1 MKRTSDSNLLRF
13 LTILALSLPLM
24 AVDLTAFKTPQNS
37 WDDAFEAARK
47 AGRIITLPGGKYEL
61 QRTIEVGESMTLV
74 FEEGAELN
82 TSITPMIHH
91 TGGTLVLE
99 GRGLPGV
106 LSSSVKGERGWMNP
120 NRAAVIDLNDPSA
133 ENPPTLIL
141 RNLEFRSFN
150 GIDGYWM
157 KDGNRNTV
165 KNDIAALEID
175 NCRFFCE
182 EKGIAAN
189 GSTIHRA
196 RIENCLF
203 EGCDNPIHLNVPMPG
218 GINVLNNELRDFGRF
233 GMQLGKGGQVSDG
246 CTTHLSNAIVKGNRL
261 LKGGRGSKV
270 TESYIHGILIY
281 GNNVVVE
288 GNIVRDVTR
297 GEPVLG
303 EPIGHQIVQED
314 GTALRGH
321 WVERDGKRVRLAG
334 SAIYLKANRSL
345 VMGNICTNSGYRSV
359 IEIKTG
365 GKEPFVSVCNNI
377 VDGRS
382 LDIDESFGFECNSGR
397 SVWMNNVVYDMP
409 HQAFVVR
416 SGYENTFLNN
426 LIVNAKVGF
435 GLSGSVPGQG
445 EWINGNRFVNVEV
458 PVAYDGKEARPANV
472 PEATLP
478 GPVYLDEAAELPD
491 PSPEWNGRMLVHG
504 KTVYLGVVDGGVS
517 KWMEFS
523 GKVVEPKQYT
533 AVGPELAF
541 NADQSGSEQSDD
553 PALNDPAFPGW
564 SITMRTATEKPLDP
578 HDGYV
583 TFDTE
588 VFKTGGRSLK
598 VFFPE
603 YGSEWR
609 ARQRIQVQPG
619 KRYRATALVRGE
631 ESRNFYLS
639 VTCGGKSVQARG
651 VETQDWQTLSVEFN
665 AKASSCDFIIRGAK
679 TSPRKGAWLDSIS
692 LRKVVEEGTENQT
705 VDEDRTA
712 KLVPVGEEL
721 LTMPQAEDG
730 KLKRG
735 WGIAGCAHEVSAADG
750 TFRLQ
755 AAEKGNLSL
764 TSTVTLQPGNYR
776 YELEF
781 AEETSKFRLS
791 VKLPDGKRL
800 SGKAVGPLKYQCD
813 FTLDAE
819 GKVQLGLWGG
829 TLTSGEGVALKN
841 LSLKALAP
849 PPPQLP

>member
-1 MKRTSDSNLLRF
+1 MKRTSHSTLISFLSLLV
-13 LTILALSLPLM
+13 LSLPLM
-24 AVDLTAFKTPQNS
+24 AVDLTAFKTDDNNWS
-37 WDDAFEAARK
+37 DAFEAARK
-47 AGRIITLPGGKYEL
+47 VSREITLRSGKYDL
-61 QRTIEVGESMTLV
+61 QRTIEVGDGMTLF
-74 FEEGAELN
+74 FEDGAELT
-82 TSITPMIHH
+82 TSVISLIHH
-91 TGGTLVLE
+91 TGGTLILE
-99 GRGLPGV
+99 GRGLPGI
-106 LSSSVKGERGWMNP
+106 LSSSATGERGWMNP
-120 NRAAVIDLNDPSA
+120 NRASIIDLNDPSA
-133 ENPPTLIL
+133 DNPPTLIL
-141 RNLEFRSFN
+141 RNMEFRGFN

-157 KDGNRNTV
+157 KDGDRNAT
-165 KNDIAALEID
+165 KNAIAALEID
-175 NCRFFCE
+175 NCRFFCT
-182 EKGIAAN
+182 EKGVAAN
-189 GSTIHRA
+189 GSTIQRA

-218 GINVLNNELRDFGRF
+218 GISVLNNELRDFGRC

-297 GEPVLG
+297 GEPVPG

-435 GLSGSVPGQG
+435 GLSGTVPGQG

-458 PVAYDGKEARPANV
+458 PVAFDGKEARPANI
-472 PEATLP
+472 PESILP
-478 GPVYLDEAAELPD
+478 GPVYLNETAELPE
-491 PSPEWNGRMLVHG
+491 PSAEWNGRMLVHG
-504 KTVYLGVVDGGVS
+504 KTIYLGIVDGGVS

-523 GKVVEPKQYT
+523 GKVIEPKQYVV
-533 AVGPELAF
+533 VGPELAF
-541 NADQSGSEQSDD
+541 NADQSGNGQSSD

-564 SITMRTATEKPLDP
+564 TITMRTATEKPLDP
-578 HDGYV
+578 HDGFV

-588 VFKTGGRSLK
+588 NCKTGGRSMK
-598 VFFPE
+598 VLFPE
-603 YGSEWR
+603 HGSEWR
-609 ARQRIQVQPG
+609 ARQRIQIQPG
-619 KRYRATALVRGE
+619 NRYRATALVRGE
-631 ESRNFYLS
+631 EPRNFYLS
-639 VTCGGKSVQARG
+639 VTCNGRSVQARG
-651 VETQDWQTLSVEFN
+651 IETQDWQTLSVEFN
-665 AKASSCDFIIRGAK
+665 ATSSFCDFIIRGAK
-679 TSPRKGAWLDSIS
+679 TSPGKGAWVDSIS
-692 LRKVVEEGTENQT
+692 LRKIVEEGAENQA
-705 VDEDRTA
+705 DDDPLA
-712 KLVPVGEEL
+712 GQVPVGDEL
-721 LTMPQAEDG
+721 MAMPQAEDG
-730 KLKRG
+730 KLKKG
-735 WGIAGCAHEVSAADG
+735 WSVAGCAHEFSTTDG
-750 TFRLQ
+750 MVRLQ
-755 AAEKGNLSL
+755 AAANGNLSL
-764 TSTVTLQPGNYR
+764 STTVALEAGTYR

-781 AEETSKFRLS
+781 AEETAKFRLS
-791 VKLPDGKRL
+791 AKLADGKRL
-800 SGKAVGPLKYQCD
+800 AGKAVSPLKYQCV
-813 FTLDAE
+813 FMLDAP

-829 TLTSGEGVALKN
+829 TLTPGESCTLKN
-841 LSLKALAP
+841 VSLRALAP
-849 PPPQLP
+849 AQ

>member
-1 MKRTSDSNLLRF
+1 MKLSVLMLL
-13 LTILALSLPLM
+13 ALPLM
-24 AVDLTAFKTPQNS
+24 AVELTVYKTNENS
-37 WDDAFEAARK
+37 WNDAFEAARK
-47 AGRIITLPGGKYEL
+47 ASREITVPSGRIEL
-61 QRTIEVGESMTLV
+61 ERPLEVSDGMTLV
-74 FEEGAELN
+74 FEDGAELAA
-82 TSITPMIHH
+82 SVSPLIHH

-106 LSSSVKGERGWMNP
+106 LSSSAKGERGWMSP
-120 NRAAVIDLNDPSA
+120 NRASAIDLNEPSA
-133 ENPPTLIL
+133 DNPPTLIL
-141 RNLEFRSFN
+141 RNMEFRSYN

-157 KDGNRNTV
+157 KDGDRNAV
-165 KNDIAALEID
+165 KNAIAALEIY

-182 EKGIAAN
+182 EKGVAAN
-189 GSTIHRA
+189 GSTIQRA

-218 GINVLNNELRDFGRF
+218 GIQVLNNELRDFGRC

-246 CTTHLSNAIVKGNRL
+246 CTAHLSNAVVKGNRL

-270 TESYIHGILIY
+270 TESYIHGILVY

-297 GEPVLG
+297 GEPVPG

-334 SAIYLKANRSL
+334 AAIYLKANRSL

-397 SVWMNNVVYDMP
+397 SVWMNNMVYDMP

-445 EWINGNRFVNVEV
+445 EWINGNRFINVEV
-458 PVAYDGKEARPANV
+458 PVAFDGKTPSPANIT
-472 PEATLP
+472 EATLP
-478 GPVYLDEAAELPD
+478 GSVYLDETAELPE
-491 PSPEWNGRMLVHG
+491 PSPEWNGRMIVPG
-504 KTVYLGVVDGGVS
+504 KTVYLGVVDNGVS

-523 GKVVEPKQYT
+523 GKVIEPKRYVV
-533 AVGPELAF
+533 VGPELAF
-541 NADQSGSEQSDD
+541 NADQSGSGQSSDTS
-553 PALNDPAFPGW
+553 LNDPAFPGW
-564 SITMRTATEKPLDP
+564 VITMRTATEIPLDP

-583 TFDTE
+583 TFDKE
-588 VFKTGGRSLK
+588 NYKTGGRSMK
-598 VFFPE
+598 VLFPE
-603 YGSEWR
+603 HGSEWR

-631 ESRNFYLS
+631 EPRNFYLS
-639 VTCGGKSVQARG
+639 VACNGKNVQARG
-651 VETQDWQTLSVEFN
+651 VETQEWQTLSVEFN
-665 AKASSCDFIIRGAK
+665 AKSSFCDFTIRGSK
-679 TSPRKGAWLDSIS
+679 TSPGKGAWVDSIS
-692 LRKVVEEGTENQT
+692 LRKVVEEGTENQA
-705 VDEDRTA
+705 DEEEITA
-712 KLVPVGEEL
+712 GLEPVGDEL
-721 LTMPQAEDG
+721 LAMPQAEEG
-730 KLKRG
+730 KLQKG
-735 WGIAGCAHEVSAADG
+735 WSVAGCAHEVSTTEG
-750 TFRLQ
+750 GFRLQ
-755 AAEKGNLSL
+755 ATADGNLSL
-764 TSTVTLQPGNYR
+764 STTVALEAGSYR

-781 AEETSKFRLS
+781 AEEASKFRLS
-791 VKLPDGKRL
+791 AKLPDGKRPTA
-800 SGKAVGPLKYQCD
+800 KAIGTMKYQCN
-813 FTLDAE
+813 FTLEAA

-829 TLTSGEGVALKN
+829 SLKPGDGCTLKN
-841 LSLKALAP
+841 VSLRALAQ
-849 PPPQLP
+849 PQP